1 MPELIQP
8 PTLWIGLGCRSGI
21 SEADLATAIQ
31 QICQR
36 YGLVEARIAGVATLQ
51 TKLSEAGLVQLCAKQ
66 DWRLYGFSAAR
77 LAQVQVLYPS
87 DRVAAKVGTSSVAE
101 AAALLAAPQGYLLV
115 PKQIIRA
122 GGSVSAVTIAVTCT
136 TEHQMVVQ

>member
-1 MPELIQP
+1 MPESIHP

-21 SEADLATAIQ
+21 SQVDLATAIQ
-31 QICQR
+31 QVCQR

-51 TKLSEAGLVQLCAKQ
+51 IKLSEAGLVRLCTERG
-66 DWRLYGFSAAR
+66 WPLYGFSAER
-77 LAQVQVLYPS
+77 LAQVQVPYPS
-87 DRVAAKVGTSSVAE
+87 DRVAAKVGISSVAE

-122 GGSVSAVTIAVTCT
+122 GDSVSAVTIAVACT